1 MDKINIK
8 VSEKEYR
15 ILKSIIAIEKIK
27 DLHDAVIDEIL
38 KDVLNNDLEKNEI
51 NADLLKKYF
60 DEDIISRDSII
71 YIIKNMLDFDFIVKE
86 VNRKVYLN
94 SNFTMPVEDNIPF

>member
-1 MDKINIK
+1 MDKINIE
-8 VSEKEYR
+8 VSEKEYK

-27 DLHDAVIDEIL
+27 DLHDAVIDEIF
-38 KDVLNNDLEKNEI
+38 KDALNNDLEKNEI
-51 NADLLKKYF
+51 NAELLKKYF

-94 SNFTMPVEDNIPF
+94 SNFTMPVEDNIPL